1 MTRPEKKSNTTVF
14 TCFPSETVDDDFVEE
29 CARLDVFELVL
40 LVELRLVLLDELD
53 LAFLDDLERVLLD
66 DLERVLLD
74 LVTTFS
80 SLVLKRPEM
89 MS

>member
-1 MTRPEKKSNTTVF
+1 MRPEKKSNTTVLN
-14 TCFPSETVDDDFVEE
+14 CFPSETLEDDLVEE
-29 CARLDVFELVL
+29 CVRLDVFELVL

-66 DLERVLLD
+66 

-89 MS
+89 VS

>member
-1 MTRPEKKSNTTVF
+1 MTRPKKKSNTTTF
-14 TCFPSETVDDDFVEE
+14 TCFPSETLDEDFAEE
-29 CARLDVFELVL
+29 CVRLDVFELVL

-53 LAFLDDLERVLLD
+53 LAFLDDLERVLL
-66 DLERVLLD
+66 VD

-80 SLVLKRPEM
+80 SLVLKRPKM

>member
-1 MTRPEKKSNTTVF
+1 MRPEKKSNTTIF
-14 TCFPSETVDDDFVEE
+14 NCFPCETLEDNLVEE
-29 CARLDVFELVL
+29 CVRLDVFELVL

-53 LAFLDDLERVLLD
+53 LAFLDDLERVLL
-66 DLERVLLD
+66 VD

-89 MS
+89 IP

>member
-1 MTRPEKKSNTTVF
+1 MTRPEKKSNTTVLN
-14 TCFPSETVDDDFVEE
+14 CFPSETLEDDLVEE
-29 CARLDVFELVL
+29 CVRLDVFELVL

-66 DLERVLLD
+66 

-80 SLVLKRPEM
+80 SLVLKRPVM

>member
-1 MTRPEKKSNTTVF
+1 M
-14 TCFPSETVDDDFVEE
+14 EE
-29 CARLDVFELVL
+29 CARLDVFE

-53 LAFLDDLERVLLD
+53 LAFLDDLERVLL
-66 DLERVLLD
+66 VD

-80 SLVLKRPEM
+80 SLVLKRPKM

>member
-14 TCFPSETVDDDFVEE
+14 NCFPSETLEDDLVEE
-29 CARLDVFELVL
+29 CIRLDVFELVL

-66 DLERVLLD
+66 LA
-74 LVTTFS
+74 TTFS